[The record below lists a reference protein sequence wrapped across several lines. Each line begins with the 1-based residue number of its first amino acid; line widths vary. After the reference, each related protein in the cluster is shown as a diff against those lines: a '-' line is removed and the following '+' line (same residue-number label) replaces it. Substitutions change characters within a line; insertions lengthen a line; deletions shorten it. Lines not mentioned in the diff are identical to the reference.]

1 MLSLDAAFDRIGKTL
16 LQLGYKAKEKTPPDS
31 SGNQVAVFSAPDD
44 MAVRVCSYGRARLLT
59 IQVEADG
66 EWVDFA
72 KRGVGPEG
80 LQEAAVEALVHSLRN
95 EVDETSTDGG

>member
-1 MLSLDAAFDRIGKTL
+1 MLSLDAAFDRIGTTL
-16 LQLGYKAKEKTPPDS
+16 LQLGYKAKEKTPPDA
-31 SGNQVAVFSAPDD
+31 SGNQVAVFAAPG
-44 MAVRVCSYGRARLLT
+44 MGVRVCSYGRARLLT

-80 LQEAAVEALVHSLRN
+80 MQEAAVEALVHSLRN